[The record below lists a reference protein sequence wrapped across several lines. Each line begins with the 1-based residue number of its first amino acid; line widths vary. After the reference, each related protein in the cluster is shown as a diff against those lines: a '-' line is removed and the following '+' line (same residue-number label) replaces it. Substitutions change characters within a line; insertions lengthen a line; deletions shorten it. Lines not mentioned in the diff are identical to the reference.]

1 MPSKFAGTPT
11 YEIWRGMKRR
21 CRRVGAK
28 DYAAYGGRGIVVCG
42 GWKSSF
48 AAFLEDM
55 GERPSSDHS
64 IDRKDG
70 DGNYSCGHCEECVEK
85 SWPANCRWA
94 TRAEQRRNQ
103 KDVRFLEFRGDRLC
117 LKDMA
122 EKYGMRKGVLH
133 SRLEAGWSLQE
144 ALLTPVRQWQGDKKF
159 HEVPESERDA
169 EWRRDAERRASRCRA
184 ESVAFDRK
192 LNRDLPVC
200 SWSPVNIPPP

>member
-1 MPSKFAGTPT
+1 MPNKLAGTPT

-21 CRRVGAK
+21 CSRVAAK

-42 GWKSSF
+42 GWKTSF
-48 AAFLEDM
+48 AVFLEDM

-70 DGNYSCGHCEECVEK
+70 DGHYSCGHCEECVANG
-85 SWPANCRWA
+85 WVANCRWA

-122 EKYGMRKGVLH
+122 EKYGMRKGILH
-133 SRLEAGWSLQE
+133 SRLAAGWSLSD
-144 ALLTPVRQWQGDKKF
+144 ALLTPVRQWLGDQKF
-159 HEVPESERDA
+159 NQVAEEDRNA
-169 EWRRDAERRASRCRA
+169 EWRRDAERRKGR
-184 ESVAFDRK
+184 
-192 LNRDLPVC
+192 NG
-200 SWSPVNIPPP
+200 N

>member
-28 DYAAYGGRGIVVCG
+28 DYAAYGGRGIVVCDS
-42 GWKSSF
+42 WNSSF

-64 IDRKDG
+64 IDRKEG
-70 DGNYSCGHCEECVEK
+70 DGNYSCGHCDECVAK
-85 SWPANCRWA
+85 GWPANCRWA

-103 KDVRFLEFRGDRLC
+103 KGVRFLEFRGERLC

-122 EKYGMRKGVLH
+122 EKYGMTKGVLH
-133 SRLEAGWSLQE
+133 GRLEAGWDLQL
-144 ALLTPVRQWQGDKKF
+144 ALLTPVRQWTGDKKR
-159 HEVPESERDA
+159 PTG
-169 EWRRDAERRASRCRA
+169 
-184 ESVAFDRK
+184 
-192 LNRDLPVC
+192 N
-200 SWSPVNIPPP
+200 